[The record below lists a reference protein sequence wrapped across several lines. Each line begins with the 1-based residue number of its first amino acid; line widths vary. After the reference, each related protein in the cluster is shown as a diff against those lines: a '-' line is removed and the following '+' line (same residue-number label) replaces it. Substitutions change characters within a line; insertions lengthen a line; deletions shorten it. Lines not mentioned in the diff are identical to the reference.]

1 LRLCGRATGCF
12 KATAA
17 VAFVMHVVPMCFF
30 FRPMPAAQTE
40 TVFSWAGCGIRK
52 QLVTLSDQVTG
63 FSSRASSEVE
73 QGNGSGCTPT
83 EQWAGATLFGPG
95 LVRPV
100 FGPARIAS
108 ELQLYLTFSI
118 FTLLLLL
125 FQKRKSKGTLVGIQC
140 LL

>member
-108 ELQLYLTFSI
+108 ELQLT
-118 FTLLLLL
+118 TLL
-125 FQKRKSKGTLVGIQC
+125 FQYSLSFCYFFKNKNQKVVHL
-140 LL
+140 